1 MRPFPF
7 CLVTSRIFSTN
18 FDACGKFRRTQAH
31 YGSLLS
37 EHNDPFSIRAVR
49 RCLLLIP
56 SNLRV
61 IWHQQL
67 NPKLREMSLTK
78 CLVHC
83 EEKFCFDLLRF
94 HYGCDSMTVFLVR
107 NCDINKIIRQIIQAF
122 WDIDKA
128 FLPGTSLTR
137 HIDVALLFS

>member
-1 MRPFPF
+1 MFEKKNNVLRPFSSILHFHVSLVLKTNIWKSYFQVLTYKLVWQNSFFHTLQNWIEIVHFFIRNKTCQGGLRPFPF

-61 IWHQQL
+61 IWHQ
-67 NPKLREMSLTK
+67 
-78 CLVHC
+78 
-83 EEKFCFDLLRF
+83 
-94 HYGCDSMTVFLVR
+94 
-107 NCDINKIIRQIIQAF
+107 
-122 WDIDKA
+122 
-128 FLPGTSLTR
+128 
-137 HIDVALLFS
+137 

>member
-1 MRPFPF
+1 MFEKKNNVLRPFSSILHFHVSLVLKTNIWKSYFQVLTYKLVWQNSFFPHITELDWNSTF
-7 CLVTSRIFSTN
+7 FLSEIKHAREDCDLFLLVTSRIFSTN

-61 IWHQQL
+61 IWHQ
-67 NPKLREMSLTK
+67 
-78 CLVHC
+78 
-83 EEKFCFDLLRF
+83 
-94 HYGCDSMTVFLVR
+94 
-107 NCDINKIIRQIIQAF
+107 
-122 WDIDKA
+122 
-128 FLPGTSLTR
+128 
-137 HIDVALLFS
+137 